1 MQLKYFSEYGNRVDS
16 FRLDIFQKDF
26 TGDAS
31 EIEATCN
38 LQTKEV
44 DDAIATIRGTALKIN
59 ILASVNNS
67 FNEFFVINERFYKVK
82 FYRNENQIF
91 EGFIDPKGVRQPY
104 VKQNWNISLLA
115 TDQLA
120 SLDNFRFKHDNE
132 MPNEFTFLYLA
143 LKKTGLD
150 LPFAFFDDTNLR
162 KITGFSAVL
171 QFDNEFWQ
179 DSERIIRPEVFINDN
194 GRFDSCQNIVKDILQ
209 KYNFIIKQESIDNWV
224 NLDGKPIKNNP
235 VLCWCVYRVNS
246 FKTSDSDVIGRIG
259 KIVEVTGTTI
269 KNVPPFNNVKTLV
282 KLFYRGFKRV
292 ETTIVNDVEIGGNVP
307 LNERPPHHVNAN
319 QEIGYEKALQNF
331 RFEQRWRVLESWIDY
346 DFNNFDFVS
355 NFTPSSRY
363 FEEDGK
369 LKFIANSGF
378 IFPPSSGLQTFD
390 PLLPIDD
397 QASAYSFL
405 KYANIEVPQAA
416 KNIVISG
423 KGLITRSNLSTF
435 NVLARMAII
444 VKQTAPSGNVYY
456 HRIPAGNNNVRSETP
471 FLTGN
476 LGGETYW
483 QLAQTI
489 TPDALDTL
497 RMFHIAT
504 PLFVFLTNGDLE
516 VNFNIEL
523 APLNEEGGTFD
534 LYLSDFRINTE
545 NGGDVADIQEW
556 DAFNFKMDDLIFK
569 VLGNPDNGIGEYHDQ
584 ERKAFVTSNLQ
595 DPISVIN
602 ADEVTNLYLNGLR
615 QIRNG
620 EVKNYD
626 YWYMSGLQTDRL
638 LNTASWERIIIKSQS
653 QLVWYGDVY
662 GFIPYFSWI
671 TLSDFPDKRFVLA
684 NYAYDTARN
693 VTKIK
698 LIEVPTGVS
707 SFIAQNQINYEN
719 SYIFED
725 ETNVLID
732 AD

>member
-1 MQLKYFSEYGNRVDS
+1 MQLKYVSEYGNRVDN
-16 FRLDIFQKDF
+16 FRLEIFQKDF
-26 TGDAS
+26 TGDAT

-59 ILASVNNS
+59 ILASVTNS
-67 FNEFFVINERFYKVK
+67 FDEFFVINERVYKVK

-104 VKQNWNISLLA
+104 VRQNWNISLLA

-162 KITGFSAVL
+162 KVTGFSAIL

-194 GRFDSCQNIVKDILQ
+194 GRFDSCENIVKDILQ

-235 VLCWCVYRVNS
+235 VLCWCIYRVNS

-269 KNVPPFNNVKTLV
+269 KNLPPFNNVKTLV
-282 KLFYRGFKRV
+282 KLFTKGFKRV

-331 RFEQRWRVLESWIDY
+331 RFEQKWIERNDWLFYNYDRLHFFNTFFSQNGYIEEQNDKLFLE
-346 DFNNFDFVS
+346 
-355 NFTPSSRY
+355 
-363 FEEDGK
+363 
-369 LKFIANSGF
+369 
-378 IFPPSSGLQTFD
+378 SSGLDSYSTSGFNFVSIASISNQLEGLLELPEETDRVKISVSTEITSNFPFSDLPSRRKFILCQVHQIIEEGDDEGVYLAKPLYDNTNSDFFD
-390 PLLPIDD
+390 PNQITGVKWEKISNNPQDGLNSLGDYEDSLYLFVNDQVIDTSIFADFSLELPP
-397 QASAYSFL
+397 FT
-405 KYANIEVPQAA
+405 K
-416 KNIVISG
+416 KGG
-423 KGLITRSNLSTF
+423 KL
-435 NVLARMAII
+435 NVLISQFYETETDGGQVLEKNFSLLLNKFEIKAI
-444 VKQTAPSGNVYY
+444 P
-456 HRIPAGNNNVRSETP
+456 P
-471 FLTGN
+471 
-476 LGGETYW
+476 
-483 QLAQTI
+483 
-489 TPDALDTL
+489 
-497 RMFHIAT
+497 
-504 PLFVFLTNGDLE
+504 
-516 VNFNIEL
+516 
-523 APLNEEGGTFD
+523 EEF
-534 LYLSDFRINTE
+534 
-545 NGGDVADIQEW
+545 
-556 DAFNFKMDDLIFK
+556 
-569 VLGNPDNGIGEYHDQ
+569 GIGEYHDQ

-638 LNTASWERIIIKSQS
+638 LNTASWERIILKSQS

-662 GFIPYFSWI
+662 GFIPYFSWV

-693 VTKIK
+693 ITKIK

-719 SYIFED
+719 SYIFEN